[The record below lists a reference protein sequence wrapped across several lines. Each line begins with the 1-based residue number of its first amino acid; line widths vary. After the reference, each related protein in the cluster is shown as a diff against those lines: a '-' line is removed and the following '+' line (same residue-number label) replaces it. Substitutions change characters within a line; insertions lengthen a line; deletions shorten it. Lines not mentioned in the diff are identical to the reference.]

1 MTMTVS
7 LELLLLAGLW
17 LVALILT
24 GISLIQEVR
33 ARRLRKRVAKL
44 VRSQGN
50 IIVEEEQAVTV
61 EDEDLKLSLPQ
72 RLFKAFLLPILHRL
86 SRLLPQSGSVLK
98 QAEELLEMAG
108 YPFGLSAS
116 DVMGLRLLTTLA
128 GAVLGIVFP
137 VLAAIWLP
145 GLITPFNLILAI
157 VIGALLGFLGP
168 IFWLRRAAN
177 KRRHLI
183 LRQLPDMLDLITLSI
198 EAGLA
203 FDGAVYE
210 AARRFK
216 GPLSDELT
224 QVMRE
229 VGLGKPRAQ
238 ALRDM
243 AERLKLEDI
252 SLLVSA
258 VHQSETL
265 GSPLANALKALAVE
279 LRKKRLRMIR
289 EHIAKLPVKLI
300 FPLVLFI
307 FPTLFIV
314 ILGPA
319 VIQLTRTGLGG

>member
-1 MTMTVS
+1 MS
-7 LELLLLAGLW
+7 LEFLLLIGLW
-17 LVALILT
+17 LVALTLT
-24 GISLIQEVR
+24 GVSLIQEVR
-33 ARRLRKRVAKL
+33 ARRLRGRVTKL
-44 VRSQGN
+44 VRSRG
-50 IIVEEEQAVTV
+50 VALEEEQGAMV

-72 RLFKAFLLPILHRL
+72 RLLKAFLLPILHRL
-86 SRLLPQSGSVLK
+86 SRLFPQSGSVLK
-98 QAEELLEMAG
+98 QTEGLLEMAG

-116 DVMGLRLLTTLA
+116 DVMGLRLLTTVA
-128 GAVLGIVFP
+128 GAVLGIFFP
-137 VLAAIWLP
+137 ILASIWLP
-145 GLITPFNLILAI
+145 GINAPFNLILA
-157 VIGALLGFLGP
+157 VGIGTLAGFLGP

-177 KRRHLI
+177 GRRRRI

-198 EAGLA
+198 EAGLG

-210 AARRFK
+210 AARHFK

-229 VGLGKPRAQ
+229 VGLGKARAQ

-258 VHQSETL
+258 VHQAETL
-265 GSPLANALKALAVE
+265 GSPLADALKALAVE

-300 FPLVLFI
+300 FPFVLFI

>member
-1 MTMTVS
+1 MS
-7 LELLLLAGLW
+7 LELLLVSGLW
-17 LVALILT
+17 LLALVLTVVSLFLEMRARQLQERVARM
-24 GISLIQEVR
+24 VR
-33 ARRLRKRVAKL
+33 AHIDESEPVD
-44 VRSQGN
+44 V
-50 IIVEEEQAVTV
+50 V
-61 EDEDLKLSLPQ
+61 EDEELRRSLVM
-72 RLFKAFLLPILHRL
+72 RLVRALLLPTVQRL
-86 SRLLPQSGSVLK
+86 SRLLPQSGATLQVT
-98 QAEELLEMAG
+98 EELLAMAG
-108 YPFGLSAS
+108 HPLGLSAT
-116 DVMGLRLLTTLA
+116 DFMGLRLLCT
-128 GAVLGIVFP
+128 
-137 VLAAIWLP
+137 
-145 GLITPFNLILAI
+145 IT
-157 VIGALLGFLGP
+157 GALLGVVFPPSLALVVPEATAPQLALIAIGMFAIAGFLGP
-168 IFWLRRAAN
+168 VFWLRRVAGQ
-177 KRRHLI
+177 RRYRI
-183 LRQLPDMLDLITLSI
+183 RRQLPDMLDLITLSV

-216 GPLSDELT
+216 GPLSDELM

-229 VGLGKPRAQ
+229 VSLGKPRAQ

-258 VHQSETL
+258 VHQAETL

-289 EHIAKLPVKLI
+289 EQIAKLPVKLI

-319 VIQLTRTGLGG
+319 VVQLLRTGLGG